1 MTMEKSTR
9 SKTRRSKL
17 GIEIPK
23 DYNAVSLDE
32 LKDEL
37 FGEIGS
43 HERDIYETELKEEM
57 LGEVIKHVRKLKN
70 LSQEELG
77 SLVGV
82 GKAQISRIEKNYNN
96 VTIAN
101 FLRILNALNVK
112 VKLSIEL
119 IEENKEEI
127 ELSY

>member
-1 MTMEKSTR
+1 MKKSKGL
-9 SKTRRSKL
+9 KTGLSSGK
-17 GIEIPK
+17 IEIPK
-23 DYNAVSLDE
+23 GYNAVSLDE

-37 FGEIGS
+37 FGETGT
-43 HERDIYETELKEEM
+43 HERDIYEAELKEEI
-57 LGEVIKHVRKLKN
+57 LGDVIRHVRKLKK

-101 FLRILNALNVK
+101 FLNLRTCLITSPNISS
-112 VKLSIEL
+112 LS
-119 IEENKEEI
+119 
-127 ELSY
+127 SAS

>member
-1 MTMEKSTR
+1 MKKSTSLKTGL
-9 SKTRRSKL
+9 SKG
-17 GIEIPK
+17 GIEIPN
-23 DYNAVSLDE
+23 DYIATSLDE

-37 FGEIGS
+37 FGGIGT
-43 HERDIYETELKEEM
+43 HDRDIYEAELKEEI
-57 LGEVIKHVRKLKN
+57 LGDVIKHVRKLKN

-82 GKAQISRIEKNYNN
+82 GKAQISKIEKNYNN

-112 VKLSIEL
+112 VRLSVEL
-119 IEENKEEI
+119 ENNENKKI

>member
-1 MTMEKSTR
+1 MKKSASLKTGL
-9 SKTRRSKL
+9 SKNV
-17 GIEIPK
+17 IEIPK
-23 DYNAVSLDE
+23 GYSAISLDK

-37 FGEIGS
+37 FGETGTQ
-43 HERDIYETELKEEM
+43 ERDIYEAELKEEI
-57 LGEVIKHVRKLKN
+57 LGDVIRHVRKLKK

-77 SLVGV
+77 NLVGV

-112 VKLSIEL
+112 VRLSVEL
-119 IEENKEEI
+119 ETDDEKEI
-127 ELSY
+127 ELSC

>member
-1 MTMEKSTR
+1 MKKSTSLKTGL
-9 SKTRRSKL
+9 SKG

-23 DYNAVSLDE
+23 AYSATSLDE
-32 LKDEL
+32 LKDDL
-37 FGEIGS
+37 FGGIGT
-43 HERDIYETELKEEM
+43 HGRDIYEAELKEEI
-57 LGEVIKHVRKLKN
+57 LGDVIKHVRKLKN

-82 GKAQISRIEKNYNN
+82 GKAQISKIEKNYNN

-112 VKLSIEL
+112 VRLSVEL
-119 IEENKEEI
+119 GNNDKKEI

>member
-1 MTMEKSTR
+1 MKKSKGL
-9 SKTRRSKL
+9 KTGLSS
-17 GIEIPK
+17 GQIEIPTA
-23 DYNAVSLDE
+23 YNAVSLDD

-37 FGEIGS
+37 FGETGTY
-43 HERDIYETELKEEM
+43 ERDIYEAELKEEI
-57 LGEVIKHVRKLKN
+57 LGDVIRHVRKLKK

-101 FLRILNALNVK
+101 FLRILHALNVK
-112 VKLSIEL
+112 VRLSVEL
-119 IEENKEEI
+119 ETDKEKEI
-127 ELSY
+127 ELSC

>member
-1 MTMEKSTR
+1 M
-9 SKTRRSKL
+9 KTEL
-17 GIEIPK
+17 PQGTINIPSE
-23 DYNAVSLDE
+23 YMATSLDE
-32 LKDEL
+32 FKNEL
-37 FGEIGS
+37 LGSIGT
-43 HERDIYETELKEEM
+43 HGRDIYEAELKEEM
-57 LGEVIKHVRKLKN
+57 LGDVIKHVRKLKK

-112 VKLSIEL
+112 VRLSVEL
-119 IEENKEEI
+119 DDENNNSI